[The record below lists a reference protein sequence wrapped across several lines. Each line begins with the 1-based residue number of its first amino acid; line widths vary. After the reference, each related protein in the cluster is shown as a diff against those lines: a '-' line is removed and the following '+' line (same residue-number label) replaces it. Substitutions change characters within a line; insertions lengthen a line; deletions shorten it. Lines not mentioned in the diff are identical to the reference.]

1 VDADAG
7 LDDFVAAHGAALL
20 RTAYLLCGD
29 AHRAE
34 DLVQGALEKAMRSW
48 DKVAGADVPLAY
60 VRRIV
65 VREHLSW
72 LRSRAAGERVGL
84 TSVDAEVDG
93 TEPDR
98 SESVDVRDTVWRLL
112 GALPRQQR
120 AVLVLRLFED
130 LDDDEIAAA
139 LGCRPATVRAYAAR
153 ALASLRTSPALADLH
168 PRSAT

>member
-1 VDADAG
+1 VDADVG

-29 AHRAE
+29 KLRAE
-34 DLVQGALEKAMRSW
+34 DLVQGALEKALRSW
-48 DKVAGADVPLAY
+48 DKVAAADVPVAY

-72 LRSRAAGERVGL
+72 LRGRSAGELVGP
-84 TSVDAEVDG
+84 SAVDG
-93 TEPDR
+93 TTADATELI
-98 SESVDVRDTVWRLL
+98 DVRDAVWRLL
-112 GALPRQQR
+112 AILPRQQR

-130 LDDDEIAAA
+130 LTDDEIADS

-153 ALASLRTSPALADLH
+153 ALASLREHPALADLH